1 MSMEELK
8 VTIRYGDLEM
18 SFSGPPEAVYRQII
32 AFMEKTL
39 PAYSLA
45 RKIAFNMDLRDLLEA
60 FSEVFA
66 YDAQEGLFFRISL
79 SQLKSVSDQILLL
92 ALRKYLEHKLGRIE
106 APNISP
112 GELEATLPAKKKTIM
127 NNLTKLVQLELL
139 KRLDRGDYTIT
150 PLGVKYLAD
159 KFSKKGSAG
168 EVEQG

>member
-1 MSMEELK
+1 MSAEELK

-45 RKIAFNMDLRDLLEA
+45 KKIAFNMDLKDLLEI
-60 FSEVFA
+60 FSDIFA
-66 YDAQEGLFFRISL
+66 YDAQEGLFFKISL
-79 SQLKSVSDQILLL
+79 GQLRSVSDQILLL
-92 ALRKYLEHKLGRIE
+92 ALRKYLEHRMGRIE

-112 GELEATLPAKKKTIM
+112 GELEAALPAKKKTIM

-139 KRLDRGDYTIT
+139 KRLDRGDYAIT
-150 PLGVKYLAD
+150 PSGVKYLAD
-159 KFSKKGSAG
+159 KFSKKASAG
-168 EVEQG
+168 E

>member
-1 MSMEELK
+1 MSSEELK

-45 RKIAFNMDLRDLLEA
+45 RKIAFNMDLKDLLEA
-60 FSEVFA
+60 FSGIFA
-66 YDAQEGLFFRISL
+66 YDAQEGLFFKISL
-79 SQLKSVSDQILLL
+79 SQLKSISDAILLL
-92 ALRKYLEHKLGRIE
+92 ALRKYLEYKLGRIE
-106 APNISP
+106 SPNITP
-112 GELEATLPAKKKTIM
+112 GELEAALPAKKKTIM
-127 NNLTKLVQLELL
+127 NNLTKLVQSELL

-159 KFSKKGSAG
+159 KFSGSSSPKEA
-168 EVEQG
+168 E